1 MHFFQNKTVRI
12 YFKKI
17 KKTSYFAMMS
27 YTERDIEKK
36 YYTIGEISDQLGVAP
51 SLIRFWETEFEALKP
66 RKNKK
71 GIRQFS
77 KEDVETLQMIYYL
90 VKEKGYTLQGANEIL
105 RKNKNKVAE
114 TRDLISSLQKV
125 KKFLAEVRNNLP

>member
-1 MHFFQNKTVRI
+1 ML
-12 YFKKI
+12 
-17 KKTSYFAMMS
+17 
-27 YTERDIEKK
+27 YTKQDIEKK
-36 YYTIGEISDQLGVAP
+36 YYSIGEISDQLGVAP
-51 SLIRFWETEFEALKP
+51 SLIRFWETEFEILNP

-77 KEDVETLQMIYYL
+77 NEDVEILQMIYYL

-114 TRDLISSLQKV
+114 TRDFINSLHKV
-125 KKFLAEVRNNLP
+125 KEFLIEVKNNLP